1 MGPGCAVHRGKPP
14 GRAPVREQDRLSRLP
29 TAGGGVAGVRRQHH
43 AGVYGRLGALPG
55 GFQDYLGERYNEEAG
70 RWEELYGR
78 KIKLTFGLD
87 LYAPRGYGAQALRR
101 DFDRLAQAL
110 HREGPE
116 GLRVRTLSCGEVE
129 FEPGAGLFHCPAEAL
144 CEGYLYA
151 VADEGGAFLDII
163 VRGEGRL

>member
-1 MGPGCAVHRGKPP
+1 MMMLDTA
-14 GRAPVREQDRLSRLP
+14 REQMAAFL
-29 TAGGGVAGVRRQHH
+29 RRQGID
-43 AGVYGRLGALPG
+43 AVCAWPETARTRREGAVAAVSLRSCEGGPG

-129 FEPGAGLFHCPAEAL
+129 FEPGSGLFHCPAEAL

>member
-1 MGPGCAVHRGKPP
+1 MMLDTA
-14 GRAPVREQDRLSRLP
+14 REQMAAFL
-29 TAGGGVAGVRRQHH
+29 RRQGID
-43 AGVYGRLGALPG
+43 AVCAWPETERTRRVGAVAAVSLRACEGGPG
-55 GFQDYLGERYNEEAG
+55 GFQDYLGERYNESAG

-78 KIKLTFGLD
+78 RIKLTFGLD

-101 DFDRLAQAL
+101 DFDRVAQAL

-129 FEPGAGLFHCPAEAL
+129 FEAGSGLFHCPAEAL